1 MRHTDELGDSVSIS
15 WPSTSKPVLLGG
27 SAGIW
32 WVANRMT
39 YGLDEK
45 GKQMKKKGPTSI
57 VSRRI
62 GMPNVNQDIRKWFA
76 CFDINDAY
84 VQQLTVTI

>member
-1 MRHTDELGDSVSIS
+1 
-15 WPSTSKPVLLGG
+15 
-27 SAGIW
+27 
-32 WVANRMT
+32 MT